1 MQSPPFGILG
11 INNNN
16 SRHAN
21 NTPPKNN
28 EPGVGQGQ
36 LSPIPVTNPTARVGR
51 RGGAG
56 GEGEGKQASTGGTKK
71 RAAFT
76 GDGAHAAPNADDTLP
91 ARGPL
96 ADDDDDAFADHSRT
110 PHDEEESSGEEE
122 AVVAAPAAKKRRASN
137 PYRPGCCGTLLFS
150 SLRHQ
155 YPKDLPQGTT
165 LLIKEWLPRTAKK
178 KETGEEFKTYDLV
191 DVNGGLWYGVPIF
204 TFWRDQVDK
213 GAMPEPDMTS
223 NYIGLYKTHE
233 DTFQIMLTPKP
244 KRPPPKKKQ

>member
-1 MQSPPFGILG
+1 MAAP
-11 INNNN
+11 
-16 SRHAN
+16 A
-21 NTPPKNN
+21 
-28 EPGVGQGQ
+28 
-36 LSPIPVTNPTARVGR
+36 
-51 RGGAG
+51 
-56 GEGEGKQASTGGTKK
+56 TKK
-71 RAAFT
+71 R
-76 GDGAHAAPNADDTLP
+76 H
-91 ARGPL
+91 
-96 ADDDDDAFADHSRT
+96 
-110 PHDEEESSGEEE
+110 
-122 AVVAAPAAKKRRASN
+122 ASN

-150 SLRHQ
+150 SLRHN

-178 KETGEEFKTYDLV
+178 KETGEEFRTYDLV

-213 GAMPEPDMTS
+213 GAMPEPDMSS